1 MSTSGALKFRMANG
15 QVCDGAG
22 MTADGRVFLMTVDAQ
37 YKEVHPMIVEAFA
50 KNLIPTGIWLA
61 AYAKRVSD
69 DPNVR
74 KMGAIITD
82 LNS

>member
-22 MTADGRVFLMTVDAQ
+22 MTADGKVFVMCADAT
-37 YKEVHPMIVEAFA
+37 YREVHPMIVEAFA
-50 KNLIPTGIWLA
+50 KGLVPTGIWLA

-69 DPNVR
+69 DPSVR

-82 LNS
+82 LN